1 MCCLSKE
8 NTKSVTTDADVLR
21 SEIRDKSVRVID
33 VRREEDYKKN
43 HNQTSVNLPLA
54 NLLSDDSPERV
65 VKLVNNL
72 GIDDETSVVVFDDSF
87 GAWSS

>member
-1 MCCLSKE
+1 MR
-8 NTKSVTTDADVLR
+8 VTTDVDTLR

-43 HNQTSVNLPLA
+43 HIPTSVNLPLA
-54 NLLSDDSPERV
+54 TLLSDDAPECV

-72 GIDDETSVVVFDDSF
+72 GIDDETS
-87 GAWSS
+87 